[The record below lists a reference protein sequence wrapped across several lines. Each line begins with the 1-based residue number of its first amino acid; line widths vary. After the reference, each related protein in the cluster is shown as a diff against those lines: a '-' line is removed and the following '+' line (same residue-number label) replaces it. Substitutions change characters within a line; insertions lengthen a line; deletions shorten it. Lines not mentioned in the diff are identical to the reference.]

1 MAPFDF
7 HAVRPM
13 GNVNHHEGQAHAAR
27 AGDSEPR
34 VRVAQA
40 SCARHEAGWRMGW
53 RITNLTSSGMRLLD
67 ARFPHGRFRSGLI
80 QLADVRVAPSESA
93 EVEAVVVCNG
103 GLGDVVENAFLITTV
118 EWRRVPWRILAR
130 MTVRFGAEGAPT
142 AVTELVTV
150 QQVGF
155 SGSRCQVQVSKV

>member
-1 MAPFDF
+1 M
-7 HAVRPM
+7 
-13 GNVNHHEGQAHAAR
+13 NHHEGQAHAAR

-67 ARFPHGRFRSGLI
+67 ARFPHGQFRSGLI

-103 GLGDVVENAFLITTV
+103 GLGDVVENTFLITTV
-118 EWRRVPWRILAR
+118 RMAKGPLADTGPHDR
-130 MTVRFGAEGAPT
+130 AVRGGRGAHRGYGT
-142 AVTELVTV
+142 RD
-150 QQVGF
+150 
-155 SGSRCQVQVSKV
+155 GSTGGVFRFQVSS

>member
-1 MAPFDF
+1 
-7 HAVRPM
+7 M

-27 AGDSEPR
+27 EADSEPR

-40 SCARHEAGWRMGW
+40 SCAAHEAGWRMGW
-53 RITNLTSSGMRLLD
+53 HITNLTSSGMRLLD
-67 ARFPHGRFRSGLI
+67 ARFPHGQFRSGLI
-80 QLADVRVAPSESA
+80 QLADVRVPPA
-93 EVEAVVVCNG
+93 ETADVEAVVVCNG
-103 GLGDVVENAFLITTV
+103 GHGDVVENAFLITTA
-118 EWRRVPWRILAR
+118 EWQGVRWRILAR

-155 SGSRCQVQVSKV
+155 SGSGCQVKVSEV